1 MTVLHLRI
9 TSNKQKITLPKPI
22 HAQNIQFIRGTI
34 IKDTTAGT
42 TYDGA
47 CMINLDNLFNGYE
60 IISNTNLNSLML
72 PFSDSTD
79 VTTIQF
85 IQDYDSEEI
94 KQSFPVSV
102 FKYDGTTPLP
112 MGSGAGQVKSIDLYF
127 NISESYDYSGY

>member
-42 TYDGA
+42 SYNGA
-47 CMINLDNLFNGYE
+47 AMINLDNLFNGYE

-79 VTTIQF
+79 VTTLQF

-112 MGSGAGQVKSIDLYF
+112 MGNGAGQVKSIDLYF
-127 NISESYDYSGY
+127 NISESYNYSGY

>member
-1 MTVLHLRI
+1 MGVLHLRI
-9 TSNKQKITLPKPI
+9 TSNKQKIELPKPI

-42 TYDGA
+42 SYDGA
-47 CMINLDNLFNGYE
+47 AMINLDNLFNGYE

-72 PFSDSTD
+72 PFSDSQD

-94 KQSFPVSV
+94 KQTFPIRVY
-102 FKYDGTTPLP
+102 KYDGVSPLP
-112 MGSGAGQVKSIDLYF
+112 MGNGAGQVKSIDLYF
-127 NISESYDYSGY
+127 NISESYDYSSY

>member
-42 TYDGA
+42 SYDGA
-47 CMINLDNLFNGYE
+47 ALINLDNLFNGYE

-72 PFSDSTD
+72 PFSDATD
-79 VTTIQF
+79 VTTLQF
-85 IQDYDSEEI
+85 IQDYNSEEI
-94 KQSFPVSV
+94 KQSFPVRV
-102 FKYDGTTPLP
+102 FKYNGTDPLP
-112 MGSGAGQVKSIDLYF
+112 MGNGAGQVKSIDLYF